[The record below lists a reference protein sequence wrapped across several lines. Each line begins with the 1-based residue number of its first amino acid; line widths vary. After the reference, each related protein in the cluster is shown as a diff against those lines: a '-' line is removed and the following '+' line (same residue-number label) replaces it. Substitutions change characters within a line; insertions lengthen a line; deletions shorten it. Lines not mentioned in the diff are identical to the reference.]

1 MIQQNFR
8 IENKCDE
15 KLVCQLFFIAHF
27 QLYWANLAQISESI
41 AFIWS
46 NRRKKLYFLR

>member
-27 QLYWANLAQISESI
+27 QLY
-41 AFIWS
+41 
-46 NRRKKLYFLR
+46 